1 LGEQTGRKAARD
13 EPKEREDNMIDFFI
27 EGGWG
32 MWPVLVFGM
41 VTLGAAGRFMRKP
54 ETSQLKFVAA
64 MALATA
70 VATIHATWM
79 NVSMVFKALSDPQRV
94 PDADLTRTL
103 FVGFMES
110 TRPGT
115 LSGTLLT
122 LASLFVAIGFLRAQ
136 KKAA

>member
-1 LGEQTGRKAARD
+1 MGVQTGRKAARS
-13 EPKEREDNMIDFFI
+13 EPKEREDNMIEFFM

-54 ETSQLKFVAA
+54 DTAQLKFVAA
-64 MALATA
+64 MALTTA
-70 VATIHATWM
+70 VMTLHATWM
-79 NVSMVFKALSDPQRV
+79 DVSMVFKALSDPQRV
-94 PDADLTRTL
+94 PDAELTRTL
-103 FVGFMES
+103 FVGLMES
-110 TRPGT
+110 TRPGS

-122 LASLFVAIGFLRAQ
+122 LASMLVAIGFLRAQ

>member
-1 LGEQTGRKAARD
+1 
-13 EPKEREDNMIDFFI
+13 MIEFFM

-41 VTLGAAGRFMRKP
+41 VTLGAAGRFMRNP
-54 ETSQLKFVAA
+54 ETPQLKFVAA

-70 VATIHATWM
+70 VMTIHATWM
-79 NVSMVFKALSDPQRV
+79 DVSMVFKALSDPQRV

-103 FVGFMES
+103 FVGLMES